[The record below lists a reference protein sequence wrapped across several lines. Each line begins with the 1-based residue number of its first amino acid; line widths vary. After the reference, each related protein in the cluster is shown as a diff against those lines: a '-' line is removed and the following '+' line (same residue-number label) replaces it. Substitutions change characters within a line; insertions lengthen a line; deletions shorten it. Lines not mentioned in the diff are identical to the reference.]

1 LRGNQKAMS
10 RSTYL
15 IVGSS
20 HAALSALEAIRI
32 QDTDGSVTLVTQED
46 ALPYSPTILP
56 YVISGQID
64 PERIFL
70 RDGDDLDRARVTLR
84 KAARVVAVD
93 PANHSVSTDSGETL
107 NYEKMLLAT
116 GAEPALPCIPGI
128 KDACC
133 HVLRTLGDALRLQ
146 SAAQKA
152 KSAIILGAGLI
163 GMHAGENLAKAG
175 VQTTIVEALPRVL
188 PGYFDEQAAGL
199 VQQVF
204 TEHGIKILTG
214 STVTNVTASKG
225 ACTVSL
231 ESGGEL
237 SGGLLLVAA
246 GVKPRMDYL
255 AGSGIDAGDGIVVD
269 DTMRTSSGDIWAAGD
284 VAEARSFFGGKKR
297 VNATLPNAVEQGRI
311 AGMDMA
317 DDPTASPFA
326 GGLPVNTYSFFENRS
341 FSVGMGVV
349 PDSEEGVEVDLI
361 FRPTS
366 MQYQKLVFEGD
377 RLVGVS
383 GINTDLDPGIMWQL
397 IRRKVELGKMKRK
410 FAAFPLETGRILMS
424 RMWR

>member
-1 LRGNQKAMS
+1 MS
-10 RSTYL
+10 QSTYL

-32 QDTDGSVTLVTQED
+32 QDTDGSVTLVTQEET
-46 ALPYSPTILP
+46 LPYSPTILP
-56 YVISGQID
+56 YMISGQVN

-70 RDGDDLDRARVTLR
+70 RDGDDLDRARVTFR
-84 KAARVVAVD
+84 KGARLVAVD
-93 PANHSVSTDSGETL
+93 PANHSVSMDSGETL

-116 GAEPALPCIPGI
+116 GAEPTLPPIPGM

-133 HVLRTLGDALRLQ
+133 HVLRTLGDALQLQ
-146 SAAQKA
+146 TAAQKA

-163 GMHAGENLAKAG
+163 GMHAAENLAKAG
-175 VQTTIVEALPRVL
+175 VQITIVEALPRVL

-204 TEHGIKILTG
+204 TEHGIRILTG

-237 SGGLLLVAA
+237 SGDLLLVAT

-297 VNATLPNAVEQGRI
+297 VNATLPSAVEQGRI

-317 DDPTASPFA
+317 DDPAASPFA
-326 GGLPVNTYSFFENRS
+326 GGLPANTYTFFENRS
-341 FSVGMGVV
+341 FSLGMGVV
-349 PDSEEGVEVDLI
+349 ADSEEGVEVDLI
-361 FRPTS
+361 FQPTS

-397 IRRKVELGKMKRK
+397 IRRKVELGKMKRRL
-410 FAAFPLETGRILMS
+410 AALPLETGRILMS
-424 RMWR
+424 SMWR